1 MSEQRQLCTFFLD
14 DRFFSI
20 EVEKVQEVIRYQT
33 ITPVP
38 LAPTVVCG
46 LINLRGQIVTAI
58 DLRRLLQ
65 VGERRDERLPINI
78 VIQTRHSIFSLL
90 VDRIGDVLE
99 VDDECFEHPPDTL
112 DGIARELIRGA
123 YKLQGRLLLVLNVEK
138 LFSPDILNR
147 VAHPESRCPDRREPG
162 VARTLRFRSGTKP
175 RRTKLARG
183 A

>member
-1 MSEQRQLCTFFLD
+1 MADQRQLCTFFLNE
-14 DRFFSI
+14 RFFGI

-38 LAPTVVCG
+38 LAPGVVRG
-46 LINLRGQIVTAI
+46 LINLRGQIVTAV

-65 VGERRDERLPINI
+65 VEDRPDDRLPINI
-78 VIQTRHSIFSLL
+78 VIQTRQSIFSLL

-99 VDDECFEHPPDTL
+99 VEEDSFEHPPDTL

-147 VAHPESRCPDRREPG
+147 DQGAAS
-162 VARTLRFRSGTKP
+162 ARP
-175 RRTKLARG
+175 
-183 A
+183 